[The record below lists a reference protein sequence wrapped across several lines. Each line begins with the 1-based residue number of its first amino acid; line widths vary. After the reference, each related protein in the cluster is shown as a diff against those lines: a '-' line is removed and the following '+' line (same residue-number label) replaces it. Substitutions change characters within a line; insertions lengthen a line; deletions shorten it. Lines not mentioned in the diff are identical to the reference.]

1 MIFSV
6 NSVEETTNLGIT
18 LGKLLKS
25 GDIVCL
31 TGDLGT
37 GKTHITKG
45 IAKGLE
51 ITDYITSPTF
61 TIVNEYDSGRL
72 KLNHFDVYRVSDPD
86 EIYAIGFDD
95 YIFSDAVSIIEW
107 ANYIEEILPK
117 DFLHIYIEKDLE
129 KGEDYRSLKKSFVI
143 FVCTFDLFGQGRH
156 VYTFENRCVQDLE
169 LPLSDDTVK
178 IILNTKGILD
188 DVSVEMKSLL
198 DYIDGK
204 EPEDDFTKELDD
216 AVNEVRD
223 NEKWRL
229 EYMTLQMSY
238 QEKYELG
245 VQDGIELGR
254 EQGIEQGIDK
264 INRLHDILIEQNRLD
279 DLKRAIKDKEFEKS
293 LMKELL

>member
-107 ANYIEEILPK
+107 ANYI
-117 DFLHIYIEKDLE
+117 
-129 KGEDYRSLKKSFVI
+129 
-143 FVCTFDLFGQGRH
+143 
-156 VYTFENRCVQDLE
+156 
-169 LPLSDDTVK
+169 
-178 IILNTKGILD
+178 
-188 DVSVEMKSLL
+188 
-198 DYIDGK
+198 
-204 EPEDDFTKELDD
+204 
-216 AVNEVRD
+216 
-223 NEKWRL
+223 
-229 EYMTLQMSY
+229 
-238 QEKYELG
+238 
-245 VQDGIELGR
+245 
-254 EQGIEQGIDK
+254 
-264 INRLHDILIEQNRLD
+264 
-279 DLKRAIKDKEFEKS
+279 
-293 LMKELL
+293 